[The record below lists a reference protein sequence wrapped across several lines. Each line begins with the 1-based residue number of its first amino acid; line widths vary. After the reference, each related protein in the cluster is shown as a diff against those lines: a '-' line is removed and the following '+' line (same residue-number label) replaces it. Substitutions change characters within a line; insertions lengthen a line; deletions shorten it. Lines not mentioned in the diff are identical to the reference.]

1 MKRACSTILL
11 ILAVLA
17 CGCTTAPQAAPA
29 PDEIAIPSLIG
40 TWTGTLAGYE
50 EGTGFTDY
58 NKTRMSMVVTGQ
70 EGQVFSGHLIFTFS
84 GTESIVPMAGVIG
97 QDGRTISLVEKDNG
111 YSHGTLIAPDEFELT
126 WAKDTTPYGIALNV
140 LKRA

>member
-1 MKRACSTILL
+1 MKRACITILL

-29 PDEIAIPSLIG
+29 QKETAIPNLIG
-40 TWTGTLAGYE
+40 TWTGPLAGYE
-50 EGTGFTDY
+50 ESIGFTDY

-70 EGQVFSGHLIFTFS
+70 EGRIIAGHFIFTFS
-84 GTESIVPMAGVIG
+84 GSESIVPMAGVIG
-97 QDGRTISLVEKDNG
+97 HDGRTVSLVEKDNG
-111 YSHGTLIAPDEFELT
+111 YSHGTLIADDEFEFI
-126 WAKDTTPYGIALNV
+126 WAKDTTPFGTALNV